1 MTDKRDWLPT
11 MWSDWGEDEK
21 SPFYALRR
29 QIDSLIEDFD
39 RGELMKGE
47 FRMRTNVSETK
58 TEVRITADLPGID
71 RDDLDIEIT
80 GNTITIRGEKV
91 AEEEKT
97 EGEEGR
103 EFHRL
108 ERRTGSFRRST
119 RLPFE
124 IDPDKVQADMK
135 NGVLTVTIP
144 KPAEM
149 SRPAHKVE
157 IKSAA

>member
-47 FRMRTNVSETK
+47 FRMRTNVSETE

-80 GNTITIRGEKV
+80 GNTITIRGEKI

-97 EGEEGR
+97 EDDEGR
-103 EFHRL
+103 EYHRL
-108 ERRTGSFRRST
+108 ERRTGSFRRTT

-149 SRPAHKVE
+149 ARPAHKVK
-157 IKSAA
+157 IKTAA

>member
-1 MTDKRDWLPT
+1 MTNKRDWLPT

-47 FRMRTNVSETK
+47 FRMRTNVSETE
-58 TEVRITADLPGID
+58 TGIRITADLPGID
-71 RDDLDIEIT
+71 RDDLDIEIS
-80 GNTITIRGEKV
+80 GDTITIRGDKV
-91 AEEEKT
+91 AEEET
-97 EGEEGR
+97 TDDDEGR
-103 EFHRL
+103 EYHRL
-108 ERRTGSFRRST
+108 ERRTGSFRRTT

-124 IDPDKVQADMK
+124 IDPDTVQADMK

-144 KPAEM
+144 KPAGAK
-149 SRPAHKVE
+149 RPAHKVE
-157 IKSAA
+157 IKTAA

>member
-47 FRMRTNVSETK
+47 FRMRTNVSETE
-58 TEVRITADLPGID
+58 TEVRITADLPGIK

-80 GNTITIRGEKV
+80 GDTITIRGEKV

-103 EFHRL
+103 EYHRL
-108 ERRTGSFRRST
+108 ERRTGSFRRTT

-124 IDPDKVQADMK
+124 IDADKVQADMK
-135 NGVLTVTIP
+135 DGVLTVTIP
-144 KPAEM
+144 KPAGM
-149 SRPAHKVE
+149 QRPTHKVD
-157 IKSAA
+157 IKTAA